1 MVKLLA
7 SAAVYFG
14 LVFAAAF
21 ALGALRVTVV
31 VPRLGTLMAVLI
43 EVPIVLG
50 ISWIV
55 CRQVVRLF
63 DVPSEW
69 LPRLVMGIL
78 AFILLMIAEPAIAI
92 FGFGRSLAQYLGE
105 FQSTAG
111 LIGLLGQIAFA
122 LIPVGQVLRRDSRN

>member
-43 EVPIVLG
+43 EVPIELG
-50 ISWIV
+50 ISWFV
-55 CRQVVRLF
+55 CSQVVRFF

-69 LPRLVMGIL
+69 RPRLVMGIL
-78 AFILLMIAEPAIAI
+78 AFMLLMIAEPAIAI
-92 FGFGRSLAQYLGE
+92 FGFGRSLIQYFGE
-105 FQSTAG
+105 FRSTAG

-122 LIPVGQVLRRDSRN
+122 LVPVGQVFR

>member
-1 MVKLLA
+1 MNMVILLA

-92 FGFGRSLAQYLGE
+92 FGFGRSLTQYFGE
-105 FQSTAG
+105 FRTTAG

-122 LIPVGQVLRRDSRN
+122 LIPVGQVFR

>member
-1 MVKLLA
+1 MMKILA

-14 LVFAAAF
+14 MVFAAAF
-21 ALGALRVTVV
+21 VLGALRVTVV

-50 ISWIV
+50 ISWFV
-55 CRQVVRLF
+55 CSQVVRFF

-69 LPRLVMGIL
+69 RPRLVMGIL
-78 AFILLMIAEPAIAI
+78 AFMLLMIAEPTIAI
-92 FGFGRSLAQYLGE
+92 FGFGRSLTQYLGE
-105 FQSTAG
+105 FRSTAG

-122 LIPVGQVLRRDSRN
+122 IIPVGQVFRRDSRN

>member
-1 MVKLLA
+1 MVILLA

-92 FGFGRSLAQYLGE
+92 FGFGRSLTQYFGE
-105 FQSTAG
+105 FRTTAG

-122 LIPVGQVLRRDSRN
+122 LIPVGQVFR

>member
-1 MVKLLA
+1 MVKVLA
-7 SAAVYFG
+7 NAAIYFG
-14 LVFAAAF
+14 MVFAAAF

-31 VPRLGTLMAVLI
+31 VPRVGALVAVLI

-50 ISWIV
+50 ISWIA
-55 CRQVVRLF
+55 CRHVVRWF
-63 DVPSEW
+63 EVPSEW
-69 LPRLVMGIL
+69 RPRLAMGIL
-78 AFILLMIAEPAIAI
+78 AFMLLMIAEPAIAI